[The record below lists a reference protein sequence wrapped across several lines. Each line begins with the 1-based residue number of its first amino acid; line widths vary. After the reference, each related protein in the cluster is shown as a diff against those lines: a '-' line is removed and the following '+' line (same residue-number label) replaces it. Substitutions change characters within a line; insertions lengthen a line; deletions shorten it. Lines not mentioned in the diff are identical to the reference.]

1 MKAFG
6 SLHKGNA
13 LFLIIALG
21 ALVAFAGDIL
31 DVRDEVHLLSCPY
44 NSLDNNITTGLQSHF
59 SFNFQLIPAFFS
71 LPGEPLV
78 VISPVNP
85 LSFNFR
91 APPAWS

>member
-6 SLHKGNA
+6 SLHKGNT
-13 LFLIIALG
+13 LFLLIVLG
-21 ALVAFAGDIL
+21 TLVAFAGDIL
-31 DVRDEVHLLSCPY
+31 DVRDEVHLLTCPN

-59 SFNFQLIPAFFS
+59 SFNFKPILAFFS

-78 VISPVNP
+78 VISPFNP
-85 LSFNFR
+85 WSFNFR